1 MRHDDGFDNV
11 AFEIE
16 EDTMSHYTATT
27 EISETNEDE
36 ENSNNKKRNKI
47 RTNPHIKGGTLE
59 KKAKNKNRKKSNV
72 ELDLQSNKSSE
83 FDQSEN
89 TEYEIEENDEIGI
102 AYHIKLSYSDC
113 SLVLHILGHFGFK
126 NTVPKMKSLEFYFL
140 SRYAYKDLRRY
151 FLLIAHFRK

>member
-89 TEYEIEENDEIGI
+89 TENEIEENDEIGK
-102 AYHIKLSYSDC
+102 AYHIK
-113 SLVLHILGHFGFK
+113 
-126 NTVPKMKSLEFYFL
+126 
-140 SRYAYKDLRRY
+140 
-151 FLLIAHFRK
+151 